1 MTGPAPAAGIRP
13 AGHRLFAALY
23 DRVSA
28 PLERAVLGEHRSALL
43 GGIDGLVL
51 DVGAGTGANLPH
63 FRRAT
68 RVVAAEPDPWMRKRL
83 AAKAASATMP
93 VDIRSDTAEALA
105 YDDATFDAVVCACVL
120 CSVANLDGALSEM
133 RRVLRPSGHLVVLE
147 HVRGDSRL
155 AAWQDRLEPLW
166 SRVAGGCHPNRDVSG
181 AVKRAGFAFESTETF
196 DPMPS
201 WVLTR
206 PWLAATAR
214 QAT

>member
-1 MTGPAPAAGIRP
+1 
-13 AGHRLFAALY
+13 
-23 DRVSA
+23 
-28 PLERAVLGEHRSALL
+28 VLGEHRSALL

-51 DVGAGTGANLPH
+51 DVGAGTGANLAH

-93 VDIRSDTAEALA
+93 ADIRSDTAEALA
-105 YDDATFDAVVCACVL
+105 YDDAAFDAVVCTCVL
-120 CSVANLDGALSEM
+120 CSVANLDAALSEM

-181 AVKRAGFAFESTETF
+181 AVKRAGFVFESTETF